1 MKRSTILQIL
11 LTAVILTLSFMAHG
25 QTSSAADGLAAS
37 FSRFELTR
45 VSVSDTGNGTRQI
58 KFSGD
63 RTITVE
69 LKSHDLRSAA
79 ARSENTGFDGLRSVP
94 REASNTFKGTVR
106 GSAGSF
112 ARINFNGGFADGFI
126 YIDGETLFVEP
137 ANRYA
142 AGSDPREYILYRIED
157 ATGRSPISCG
167 SKLGDK
173 ISSTMPLVRSAESP
187 AANKRIELATDADM
201 EYVAT
206 LGGTVQANNEILG
219 ILNTIEG
226 LYANELNLSISVV
239 YQHTWTV
246 SDPFA
251 GANTEQTVRNFQSYW
266 NAQFPHAG
274 YPRDAAHLFSGKANV
289 QSQGWAF
296 IGVTCRRPNESYGMS
311 GYVNWAPAKFLI
323 TAHELGH
330 NLGATHVETAQ
341 SCGNSL
347 MNAQLT
353 GDTPMSFCQYSRTE
367 IDTYIGTNG
376 SCITASGK
384 CAFDFEGD
392 GKTDISIFRPAG
404 GEWWYLRSSD
414 GGNSASRFGTGTDIL
429 SPADLTGDGKTD
441 IAFFRPST
449 GFWYVL
455 RSEDQS
461 FYAVPFGTAG
471 DVPVPADYDGDQKA
485 DIAVFRP
492 SSQTWFIQRSS
503 GGTDIVGFGGS
514 SDRPAVG
521 DYDGDGK
528 ADIAVFRDNTGIGEW
543 WIRRSSDNG
552 VFAARF
558 GAGSDMTVPGDYT
571 GDGKTDIAL
580 WRPST
585 GAWFILRSEDQ
596 TFYAFPF
603 GAFGDQPVS
612 GDYDGDGKTDAA
624 VFRPSNS
631 TWYAARSS
639 AGTLIQQF
647 GQIGDVPIAHAF
659 VR

>member
-1 MKRSTILQIL
+1 MKRSTILHIL
-11 LTAVILTLSFMAHG
+11 LTGVLIALSSAAYG
-25 QTSSAADGLAAS
+25 QASVAADGLAAS
-37 FSRFELTR
+37 FSRHELMR
-45 VSVSDTGNGTRQI
+45 ASVSDNGNGSRQI

-63 RTITVE
+63 RAITVE
-69 LKSHDLRSAA
+69 LTPHDLRSAGS
-79 ARSENTGFDGLRSVP
+79 RTENTGTDGLRPMVP
-94 REASNTFKGTVR
+94 GASTTFKGTVR

-112 ARINFNGGFADGFI
+112 ARINFSGGFADGFI
-126 YIDGETLFVEP
+126 NVGGETLFIEP
-137 ANRYA
+137 AARYA
-142 AGSDPREYILYRIED
+142 AGADAREYILYRIED
-157 ATGRSPISCG
+157 AIGRSPFSCG

-173 ISSTMPLVRSAESP
+173 INGTLPLVQGGESP
-187 AANKRIELATDADM
+187 AGRKRIELATDADM

-206 LGGTVQANNEILG
+206 LGGPIQANNEILG

-226 LYANELNLSISVV
+226 LYANELNLTISVV
-239 YQHTWTV
+239 YQHTWTAA
-246 SDPFA
+246 DPYA
-251 GANTEQTVRNFQSYW
+251 AANTEFTVRNFQSYW
-266 NAQFPHAG
+266 NAQFPHAA
-274 YPRDAAHLFSGKANV
+274 YPRDAAHLFSGKSNV

-296 IGVTCRRPNESYGMS
+296 IGVTCRRPNEAYGMS

-330 NLGATHVETAQ
+330 NLGANHVETAQ

-353 GDTPMSFCQYSRTE
+353 GDTPMSFCQYSRAE
-367 IDTYIGTNG
+367 IDTYLGTNG
-376 SCITASGK
+376 SCITESGK

-392 GKTDISIFRPAG
+392 GKTDMSIFRPAG

-414 GGNSASRFGTGTDIL
+414 GGNSASRFGTGSDIL

-461 FYAVPFGTAG
+461 FYAAPFGTAG

-485 DIAVFRP
+485 DIAVFRS

-514 SDRPAVG
+514 ADRPAVG

-528 ADIAVFRDNTGIGEW
+528 ADIAVFRDNAGTGEW

-558 GAGSDMTVPGDYT
+558 GAGSDVTVPGDYT
-571 GDGKTDIAL
+571 GDGKADIAL

-585 GAWFILRSEDQ
+585 GTWFILRSEDQ

-603 GAFGDQPVS
+603 GSSEDLPVV

>member
-1 MKRSTILQIL
+1 MKRSTILQIM
-11 LTAVILTLSFMAHG
+11 LTVIAVAF
-25 QTSSAADGLAAS
+25 SSAAYGQTPAGAEGLSAS

-45 VSVSDTGNGTRQI
+45 ASISETGIGTRQI

-63 RTITVE
+63 RTITVD
-69 LKSHDLRSAA
+69 LTPHDLRSAGSRA
-79 ARSENTGFDGLRSVP
+79 ENTGIDGLRP
-94 REASNTFKGTVR
+94 IQPGALNTFKGTVR
-106 GSAGSF
+106 GSSGSF

-126 YIDGETLFVEP
+126 NIDGETLFVEP
-137 ANRYA
+137 AARYVP
-142 AGSDPREYILYRIED
+142 GSDSREYVLYRIED
-157 ATGRSPISCG
+157 ALGRSPISCG

-173 ISSTMPLVRSAESP
+173 INDRMPLVRSGEVP
-187 AANKRIELATDADM
+187 AGLKRIELATDADM

-206 LGGTVQANNEILG
+206 LGGPVQANNEILG

-226 LYANELNLSISVV
+226 LYAAELNLTISVV
-239 YQHTWTV
+239 YQHTWTAP
-246 SDPFA
+246 DPFA
-251 GANTEQTVRNFQSYW
+251 AGNTEFTVRNFQSYW
-266 NAQFPHAG
+266 NTQFPHAA

-296 IGVTCRRPNESYGMS
+296 IGVTCRRPNDSYGMS

-330 NLGATHVETAQ
+330 NLGANHVESAQ

-353 GDTPMSFCQYSRTE
+353 GDTPMSFCQYSRSE
-367 IDTYIGTNG
+367 IDTYLDTNG

-392 GKTDISIFRPAG
+392 GKTDLSIFRPAG

-414 GGNSASRFGTGTDIL
+414 GGNSASRFGSESDIL

-461 FYAVPFGTAG
+461 FYAVPFGSAG
-471 DVPVPADYDGDQKA
+471 DVPIPADYDGDQKA

-492 SSQTWFIQRSS
+492 STQTWFIQGSS
-503 GGTDIVGFGGS
+503 IGVIIVGFGGS

-528 ADIAVFRDNTGIGEW
+528 ADIAVFRDNAGTGEW
-543 WIRRSSDNG
+543 WVRRSSDNG

-558 GAGSDMTVPGDYT
+558 GAGSDQTVQGDYT

-580 WRPST
+580 WRPSS
-585 GAWFILRSEDQ
+585 GSWFILRSEDQ

-603 GAFGDQPVS
+603 GSTGDLPVV
-612 GDYDGDGKTDAA
+612 GDYDGDDKTDAA

-647 GQIGDVPIAHAF
+647 GQVGDVPIAHAF